1 MNTILDDQTAVN
13 LDVGGYLF
21 TLFFDD
27 LAKHRDTFFDTILK
41 KEWRQETD
49 KTVRIERDGRLFRYV
64 LAYLVNGCLPRDDL
78 GVIALSSEEILAIRE
93 EADFFNLPGLVDE
106 CNSLT
111 KTENNYLKMIN
122 HHGLIDSIYIR
133 NHQGTHIDYCK
144 DGKRPSP
151 LLKALQNIPR
161 TTSRSVYEHQDQRSF
176 CVTGKFY
183 NSNISKYSLL
193 KSSTIRYM
201 NVPELLAEATQSPF
215 GKGALTVV
223 DSAVRDSVEL
233 PASSLNAD
241 TLASL
246 VRELTPKIHWKE
258 QMAGL
263 ELRPYKLV
271 LYQEGGHFDAHRD
284 TVRGDGHIGTLV
296 LVLNSAYTGGELEV
310 AHAGKTVSVTGAHR
324 WGAMYG
330 DCLHQIKPVTSGT
343 RVSLIFDIYA
353 TPAAVLHPTAQVDCP
368 AEKKELVEQL
378 SEQLEEYEAVTIC
391 LEHMYPKHQAVPGYL
406 KGHDATLYALL
417 QEEFDVEIVS
427 AVVNRWRDYDD
438 EEDRVE
444 VKFIDGLE
452 FHTQQHKCDAMH
464 MKFAIPGQSDNHHHV
479 LIDVPYIE
487 YTGNESQQPQYMY
500 MTTGLL
506 VRRKNTA

>member
-1 MNTILDDQTAVN
+1 M
-13 LDVGGYLF
+13 Y
-21 TLFFDD
+21 TLFFND
-27 LAKHRDTFFDTILK
+27 LAKHHDTFFDTILK
-41 KEWRQETD
+41 KEWRPETE

-64 LAYLVNGCLPRDDL
+64 LAYLVNGCLPRDEF
-78 GVIALSSEEILAIRE
+78 GAIALSSEEILAIRE
-93 EADFFNLPGLVDE
+93 EADFFNLPGLIEE

-111 KTENNYLKMIN
+111 KTEKNDLNLIN
-122 HHGLIDSIYIR
+122 HHDLIDQMCIQNDQTI
-133 NHQGTHIDYCK
+133 HIEYDREDYV
-144 DGKRPSP
+144 PSP
-151 LLKALQNIPR
+151 FLAALRNIPR
-161 TTSRSVYEHQDQRSF
+161 TTSKSVYEHQNQQSF
-176 CVTGKFY
+176 CVT
-183 NSNISKYSLL
+183 NSLMPYPTGSLL
-193 KSSTIRYM
+193 KSSTMQYLNI
-201 NVPELLAEATQSPF
+201 PELLAEATQSSF
-215 GKGALTVV
+215 GKGTDTIV
-223 DSAVRDSVEL
+223 DTAVRDSVEL
-233 PASSLNAD
+233 PASSLNVD
-241 TLASL
+241 TLQLL
-246 VRELTPKIHWKE
+246 VQKLAPQIHWNKK
-258 QMAGL
+258 MANL

-296 LVLNSAYTGGELEV
+296 LVLNSDYTGGELEV
-310 AHAGKTVSVTGAHR
+310 AHAGETVSVTGADS
-324 WGAMYG
+324 WVAMYG

-438 EEDRVE
+438 KEDRVD